1 MLQGTARIWRTNV
14 ACKPAHT
21 HERVFV
27 VTVDIF
33 AFPVR
38 VMKLRRNEM
47 TDRQGLETAMLVVD
61 GSRNISFVSEMHFWI
76 ILFNFWLVHD

>member
-33 AFPVR
+33 AFPLR
-38 VMKLRRNEM
+38 VMKLRRNM
-47 TDRQGLETAMLVVD
+47 R
-61 GSRNISFVSEMHFWI
+61 
-76 ILFNFWLVHD
+76 